1 MSDLAVDVADADAA
15 DAAAAIADFL
25 GEVRAF
31 AFESYGRAGRDEG
44 ELGDYLRGA
53 RQLYLS
59 DAACAGRVPLV
70 LGFFVGWLLGG
81 GGVGAGIGLWGDYW
95 AAVDL
100 IDLVRGYCRDR
111 HVGWFVGRYV

>member
-1 MSDLAVDVADADAA
+1 MYLSDLAVDVADADAA

-53 RQLYLS
+53 
-59 DAACAGRVPLV
+59 AVV
-70 LGFFVGWLLGG
+70 FV
-81 GGVGAGIGLWGDYW
+81 
-95 AAVDL
+95 
-100 IDLVRGYCRDR
+100 
-111 HVGWFVGRYV
+111 